1 MLPAPL
7 RYALAR
13 VVSWFVPGYA
23 RWSGAALRWHVEKLR
38 RSSKSGLVIGAHFPP
53 SYQRFAS
60 VDERTVVLV
69 VEVNGRRYGDLGW
82 DDRSGV
88 VEVPAVPAGRH
99 QVTLRGEEGLV
110 LQLFVESDGQS
121 LFLVRYWPAMTGLVL
136 PRSRSHRLRVYRI
149 EPDGSAASIESHLF

>member
-23 RWSGAALRWHVEKLR
+23 RWSGAALRWHAEKLR

-53 SYQRFAS
+53 NYQRLAS
-60 VDERTVVLV
+60 VAASTVALV

-88 VEVPAVPAGRH
+88 VEVPAVPAGPH
-99 QVTLRGEEGLV
+99 QVTLRGQEGLV
-110 LQLFVESDGQS
+110 LQLVLESDGQS
-121 LFLVRYWPAMTGLVL
+121 LLLVRYWPAMTGLVL
-136 PRSRSHRLRVYRI
+136 PRSRSHRLRVYRV
-149 EPDGSAASIESHLF
+149 EPDGAITKIDSRVF